1 MHWKKNNQR
10 LCLLIIA
17 LEEKQPKILFCNSV
31 ILALVEKQLEEN
43 NQRFSSVILVLVE
56 KQPTVWLCF
65 VNHSLVEKQTKII
78 LC

>member
-1 MHWKKNNQR
+1 MKTV
-10 LCLLIIA
+10 
-17 LEEKQPKILFCNSV
+17 SV
-31 ILALVEKQLEEN
+31 AMLDEKQLEEN

>member
-1 MHWKKNNQR
+1 M
-10 LCLLIIA
+10 
-17 LEEKQPKILFCNSV
+17 EEKQPKILFGNSV